1 METLLLS
8 KQDVGML
15 INMKDAIASV
25 EQAYTDY
32 CSNMVIQPPIV
43 SIEDEENNGEL
54 DIKTCYSKSNQF
66 ISIKSASG
74 YWDNPRA
81 YNLPTMLAT
90 IMLLDGKTGYPLCI
104 MDGSLI
110 TGYRTGAAGG
120 LSAYLLA
127 RKDSKK
133 VAIIG
138 AGNQARLQLKA
149 ICQVLNIE
157 SVKAWDTN
165 TELLAVYKE
174 EISKSLNLLVETCE
188 TAKDA
193 VIDADIIVATT
204 PSKNV
209 IVKDE
214 WIKEGAHIIAIG
226 ADMSGK
232 QELDTKIFRR
242 AKIYVDS
249 ISQCVERGETRN
261 AIMSGD
267 IKTSDIYAELG
278 EVLLERKQAR
288 NNDTQITIFDA
299 TGMGIQ
305 DNTLADLIYNKAL
318 SMGIGSKIKLL

>member
-15 INMKDAIASV
+15 INMKDAIDSV

-74 YWDNPRA
+74 YWDNPKA

-120 LSAYLLA
+120 LSARLLA

-149 ICQVLNIE
+149 ICEVLNIE
-157 SVKAWDTN
+157 SVKVWDTN
-165 TELLAVYKE
+165 TELLAAYKE
-174 EISKSLNLLVETCE
+174 EISKSLNLLIETCE

-193 VIDADIIVATT
+193 VIDADIIVTTT
-204 PSKNV
+204 PSKNM

-226 ADMSGK
+226 ADMAGK

-267 IKTSDIYAELG
+267 IKTTDIYAELG
-278 EVLLERKQAR
+278 EVLLKGKQGR
-288 NNDTQITIFDA
+288 DNDTQVTIFDA

>member
-8 KQDVGML
+8 KQDVGMI

-25 EQAYTDY
+25 EQAYMDY
-32 CSNMVIQPPIV
+32 CSNMIIQPPIV

-54 DIKTCYSKSNQF
+54 DIKTCYSKSNHF

-74 YWDNPRA
+74 YWDNPKV

-90 IMLLDGKTGYPLCI
+90 VMLIDGKTGYPLCI

-120 LSAYLLA
+120 LSARLLA
-127 RKDSKK
+127 RKNSKK

-149 ICQVLNIE
+149 ICEVLNIE
-157 SVKAWDTN
+157 SVKVWDTN

-174 EISKSLNLLVETCE
+174 EISKSLNLSVETCE
-188 TAKDA
+188 AAKDA
-193 VIDADIIVATT
+193 VIDADIIVTTT
-204 PSKNV
+204 PSKNM

-214 WIKEGAHIIAIG
+214 WIKEGTHIIAIG
-226 ADMSGK
+226 ADMAGK

-267 IKTSDIYAELG
+267 IQTSDIYAELG
-278 EVLLERKQAR
+278 EVLLNGKQGR
-288 NNDTQITIFDA
+288 DNDTQITIFDA

>member
-1 METLLLS
+1 
-8 KQDVGML
+8 
-15 INMKDAIASV
+15 
-25 EQAYTDY
+25 
-32 CSNMVIQPPIV
+32 
-43 SIEDEENNGEL
+43 
-54 DIKTCYSKSNQF
+54 
-66 ISIKSASG
+66 
-74 YWDNPRA
+74 
-81 YNLPTMLAT
+81 MLAT

-120 LSAYLLA
+120 LSARLLA

-149 ICQVLNIE
+149 ICEVLNIE
-157 SVKAWDTN
+157 SVKIWDTN
-165 TELLAVYKE
+165 TELLVAYKE
-174 EISKSLNLLVETCE
+174 EISKSLNLLVEICE

-193 VIDADIIVATT
+193 VIDADIIVTTT
-204 PSKNV
+204 PSKNM

-214 WIKEGAHIIAIG
+214 WIKEGTHIIAIG
-226 ADMSGK
+226 ADMAGK

-261 AIMSGD
+261 SIMSGD
-267 IKTSDIYAELG
+267 IKISDIYAELG

-288 NNDTQITIFDA
+288 DNDTQVTIFDA

>member
-1 METLLLS
+1 METLILS

-15 INMKDAIASV
+15 INMKDAITSV

-32 CSNMVIQPPIV
+32 CSNRVIQPPIV

-74 YWDNPRA
+74 YWDNPKV

-90 IMLLDGKTGYPLCI
+90 IMLIDGKTGYPLCI

-120 LSAYLLA
+120 LSARLLA
-127 RKDSKK
+127 RKNSKK

-138 AGNQARLQLKA
+138 SGNQARMQLKA
-149 ICQVLNIE
+149 ICEVLNIE
-157 SVKAWDTN
+157 SVKVWDTN
-165 TELLAVYKE
+165 TELLAAYKE

-188 TAKDA
+188 IAKDA
-193 VIDADIIVATT
+193 VIDADIIVTTT
-204 PSKNV
+204 PSKNM

-214 WIKEGAHIIAIG
+214 WIKEGTHIIAIG
-226 ADMSGK
+226 ADMAGK
-232 QELDTKIFRR
+232 QELDPKIFSRS
-242 AKIYVDS
+242 KIYVDS

-267 IKTSDIYAELG
+267 IKTTDIYAELG
-278 EVLLERKQAR
+278 EILLKDKQGR
-288 NNDTQITIFDA
+288 DNDTQVTIFDA

>member
-8 KQDVGML
+8 KQDVDML
-15 INMKDAIASV
+15 INMKDAITSV

-74 YWDNPRA
+74 YWDNPKV

-90 IMLLDGKTGYPLCI
+90 IMLIDGKTGYPLCI

-120 LSAYLLA
+120 LSAHLLA
-127 RKDSKK
+127 RKNSKK

-138 AGNQARLQLKA
+138 AGNQARMQLKA
-149 ICQVLNIE
+149 ICEVLNIE
-157 SVKAWDTN
+157 SVKVWDTN
-165 TELLAVYKE
+165 TELLAAYKE

-193 VIDADIIVATT
+193 VIDADIIVTTT
-204 PSKNV
+204 PSKNM

-214 WIKEGAHIIAIG
+214 WIKEGTHIIAIG
-226 ADMSGK
+226 ADMAGK

-267 IKTSDIYAELG
+267 IKTTDIYAELG
-278 EVLLERKQAR
+278 EILLKGKQAR
-288 NNDTQITIFDA
+288 DNDTQVTIFDA

-305 DNTLADLIYNKAL
+305 DNTLAELIYNKAL